1 MRPPSGE
8 TWGGALRVV
17 WTGDSEA
24 DCVETCRD
32 LQLAGVEYRVSQTP
46 VGLRGRMGVSWKFA
60 IGVSS
65 FDYEAAKR
73 ALGLDAQA
81 NGSADENLELRDTA
95 ATTDGARPDEAEV
108 PTRAYLRRWRP
119 QDATI
124 KVWSQSASNTSSIVE
139 LSLTENLI
147 RYRIERGKDGTRQ
160 YFVLPKDEFRA
171 REILRQIQRGEP
183 PA

>member
-1 MRPPSGE
+1 MRAPSDWTG
-8 TWGGALRVV
+8 GGALRVV
-17 WTGDSEA
+17 WTGDDET
-24 DCVETCRD
+24 DCVEICRD
-32 LQLAGVEYRVSQTP
+32 LQLAGIEYRVSQTP

-73 ALGLDAQA
+73 ALGLDEQA
-81 NGSADENLELRDTA
+81 NDSSDENLELSDTA

-108 PTRAYLRRWRP
+108 RAGAYLRKWCP
-119 QDATI
+119 EDATI
-124 KVWSQSASNTSSIVE
+124 KVWSQGASDTSSFVE

-147 RYRIERGKDGTRQ
+147 RYRIERGKDGMRQ

-171 REILRQIQRGEP
+171 REILRQIEKGEP